1 MRAKEFLMKDMYSFD
16 VSEETARET
25 YSTVSAAY
33 DRLFKQLEVP
43 FVKGR
48 YAKHLAKKIH

>member
-48 YAKHLAKKIH
+48 YA